1 MGRPMPGTAAPL
13 PSPSDLAARE
23 RVLYEGAVLSDYAL
37 RTGLASLAAAA
48 SVPWLL
54 SGRWHAERRALECY
68 AELADAADPEQV
80 FRTPE
85 RVSVAREPGRPRGI
99 GEGRVE

>member
-48 SVPWLL
+48 SLPWIL
-54 SGRWHAERRALECY
+54 SGRWQAERRAPEGY
-68 AELADAADPEQV
+68 AGLADAADPQQG
-80 FRTPE
+80 FPAPQ
-85 RVSVAREPGRPRGI
+85 RVRVTREGGPPPGI
-99 GEGRVE
+99 A